1 MSKKAEDFTAVAR
14 RYCEWAES
22 EYPAN
27 LQSAKHTLELI
38 TELYLCG
45 VQLADEAKD
54 IGRDR
59 PSITS
64 RASMRNLVYARA
76 GNLPLNYYSELFN
89 PTIVPAEEP
98 VTGDLADDI
107 ADIYEDIKRGLS
119 LLDAGH
125 MEQAVWEWVFQMQTH
140 WGEHATSA
148 IRVLHWFLSDQRAF
162 VLKATESNK

>member
-1 MSKKAEDFTAVAR
+1 MA
-14 RYCEWAES
+14 
-22 EYPAN
+22 
-27 LQSAKHTLELI
+27 LI

-45 VQLADEAKD
+45 VQLADEVKD
-54 IGRDR
+54 IGRDV
-59 PSITS
+59 PSVKL

-107 ADIYEDIKRGLS
+107 ADIYEDIERGLS
-119 LLDAGH
+119 LLDAGYTEH
-125 MEQAVWEWVFQMQTH
+125 AVWEWVFQMQAH

-162 VLKATESNK
+162 T